1 MQISLYRGSHFEYM
15 VYSAPARGLDRS
27 RSFDHQTSALAE
39 VTKRCRSTHGYFRP
53 TYIPILEAFTNL
65 LFLSAITW
73 TNHVSEPLQDPGLG
87 AFLPRFHMTKVT
99 RTRGERESR
108 FILVSE
114 EVPE

>member
-27 RSFDHQTSALAE
+27 GSFDHQTSALAE
-39 VTKRCRSTHGYFRP
+39 VTKRCRSPHGCFRP

-65 LFLSAITW
+65 LLFVCHYLDQSRQRTSARPRIG
-73 TNHVSEPLQDPGLG
+73 S
-87 AFLPRFHMTKVT
+87 FLPRFHMTKVT

-108 FILVSE
+108 YILV
-114 EVPE
+114 